1 MCVGIPGQVV
11 AVDDPESAMATVE
24 FGGIRRAVNVAC
36 VLDAPEG
43 VASGLVGAWVL
54 VHAGFAMSRI
64 DAREA
69 EETLRLLAELG
80 EHEAE
85 MAALSASGGDRA

>member
-11 AVDDPESAMATVE
+11 AVDDPETAMATVE

-36 VLDAPEG
+36 VLDRPEAPP
-43 VASGLVGAWVL
+43 AALVGAWVL

-69 EETLRLLAELG
+69 AETLRLLAELG

-85 MAALSASGGDRA
+85 MAALSTHGEDSA